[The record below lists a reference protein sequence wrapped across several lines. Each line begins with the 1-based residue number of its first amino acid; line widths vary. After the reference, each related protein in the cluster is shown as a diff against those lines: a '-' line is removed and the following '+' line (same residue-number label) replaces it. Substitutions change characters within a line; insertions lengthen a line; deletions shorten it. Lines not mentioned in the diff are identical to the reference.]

1 MTFLIALCAIR
12 LYVQSGS
19 GPTNAHRGFVLD
31 IHFPLQKIEAVW
43 KLFEQLKF
51 LVLYEIIVWVF
62 LLERNPSYAEG
73 SGVLCRGFSTS
84 FSSTVPI
91 RAEAFEWLDKTLHH
105 GADHLCNIVIEQ
117 PVISRFFC
125 LDLCPVLI
133 PYNMVEVL
141 YTSGHNGL
149 LVCYITEIL
158 FLAFWVFNFSRA
170 LTYPT

>member
-1 MTFLIALCAIR
+1 M
-12 LYVQSGS
+12 
-19 GPTNAHRGFVLD
+19 GFHPRKEPVLRR
-31 IHFPLQKIEAVW
+31 F
-43 KLFEQLKF
+43 
-51 LVLYEIIVWVF
+51 
-62 LLERNPSYAEG
+62 AEV
-73 SGVLCRGFSTS
+73 SGVLCRGYSTS

-91 RAEAFEWLDKTLHH
+91 RAEAFEWLDKMLHH

-141 YTSGHNGL
+141 YTSGHSGL